1 MFKKMCIFILSLSIA
16 AGMFLNTTVQ
26 FFDDSKESKI
36 AMCVLAEKEEL
47 Y

>member
-1 MFKKMCIFILSLSIA
+1 MFRKMCIFILSLSIA
-16 AGMFLNTTVQ
+16 AGMFFTTTVK

-36 AMCVLAEKEEL
+36 TMCVLVEKEEL